1 MYLEEFHSIDDDHY
15 HMGVRCDAV
24 YVEFQIV
31 LPEDT
36 IDSILREFQAEFPK
50 EDAASFRAILN
61 TYFPVRCGKFTS
73 YYHKWTLVLPHYL
86 YFFFVVPYQ
95 THNVYIV
102 HFRSPL
108 PSPIDNHENFR

>member
-1 MYLEEFHSIDDDHY
+1 MHLEEFHSIDDDHY

-50 EDAASFRAILN
+50 ENAASFRAILN

-73 YYHKWTLVLPHYL
+73 YYHQVNSRTTTK
-86 YFFFVVPYQ
+86 Q
-95 THNVYIV
+95 
-102 HFRSPL
+102 
-108 PSPIDNHENFR
+108 